1 MDILQEGSEHIQ
13 MEKQKKNINF
23 RAVLRYRRLFRNNI
37 SSINPIYHIIRPK
50 LKLTLTFNVT
60 QNNIF
65 CTLINNKNNILFVT
79 SSGKEKIA
87 TSKKTLKY
95 SARNITIS
103 FLKKIKRYFRKI
115 IFLIKIKAPLR
126 IKINLLRILGK
137 IIDKKY
143 TFIYIKN
150 NKCFNGCKPPKKKRK
165 KRHGLRIFK

>member
-1 MDILQEGSEHIQ
+1 
-13 MEKQKKNINF
+13 MEKQKKGLNLRSI
-23 RAVLRYRRLFRNNI
+23 LRYRRLFRNNI
-37 SSINPIYHIIRPK
+37 SSINPVYHIIRPQ

-79 SSGKEKIA
+79 SSGKEKIP

-95 SARNITIS
+95 SARNIILS
-103 FLKKIKRYFRKI
+103 FLKKIRRYFRKN

-126 IKINLLRILGK
+126 IKINLLRIITK
-137 IIDKKY
+137 VIDKKY
-143 TFIYIKN
+143 IFIFVTN

>member
-1 MDILQEGSEHIQ
+1 
-13 MEKQKKNINF
+13 MEKQKKGLNLRSI
-23 RAVLRYRRLFRNNI
+23 LRYRRLFRNNI
-37 SSINPIYHIIRPK
+37 SSINPVYHIIRPQ

-79 SSGKEKIA
+79 SSGKEKIP

-95 SARNITIS
+95 SARNIILS
-103 FLKKIKRYFRKI
+103 FLKKIRRYFRKN

-126 IKINLLRILGK
+126 IKINLLRIITK
-137 IIDKKY
+137 VIDKKY
-143 TFIYIKN
+143 IFIFVNN
-150 NKCFNGCKPPKKKRK
+150 NKCFNVCKPPKKKRK

>member
-1 MDILQEGSEHIQ
+1 
-13 MEKQKKNINF
+13 MEKQKKGLNF
-23 RAVLRYRRLFRNNI
+23 RSILRYRRLFRNNI
-37 SSINPIYHIIRPK
+37 SSINPVSHIIRPQ

-60 QNNIF
+60 QNNVF

-79 SSGKEKIA
+79 SSGKEKIP

-95 SARNITIS
+95 SARNIILS
-103 FLKKIKRYFRKI
+103 FLKKIRRYFRKN

-126 IKINLLRILGK
+126 IKINILRVITK
-137 IIDKKY
+137 VIDKKY
-143 TFIYIKN
+143 TFIFVNN